1 MKKLAYL
8 LLLMTCIGQSSCT
21 MVIKGLSK
29 SIANKYGEHSDLN
42 VSSFTLA
49 DKKGNK
55 KTFADLYAG
64 KTVYFYTWSGKIN
77 NAPGPKDQNYI
88 DLKKRFEKYPD
99 VVFAQFYIGDDQ
111 EAWLSDAEKSGI
123 PNNYILVR
131 DAASQDFRNA
141 LKESTRVPFI
151 IGKNGEMLAFKGP
164 KPNDRLLVNY
174 VLYEARNGVNG
185 TKSAKQLI
193 RGINSNRKF
202 KNKKLKDW
210 YAEHFNA
217 DPNEELAVS
226 ISSTQ

>member
-1 MKKLAYL
+1 
-8 LLLMTCIGQSSCT
+8 

-29 SIANKYGEHSDLN
+29 SIANKYQDHSDLN
-42 VSSFTLA
+42 VSSFTLI

-55 KTFADLYAG
+55 KTFADLYTG
-64 KTVYFYTWSGKIN
+64 KTVYFYTWSGETNK
-77 NAPGPKDQNYI
+77 APGPKDQNYI
-88 DLKKRFEKYPD
+88 DLKKHFEKYPD

-123 PNNYILVR
+123 PNNYQLVH

-164 KPNDRLLVNY
+164 KPNDKLLVNY

-202 KNKKLKDW
+202 KNQKLRDW
-210 YAEHFNA
+210 YADHFNA
-217 DPNEELAVS
+217 DPNEQLSVS